1 MVTKKTVCRRELPE
15 KGDSD
20 SLQILGRGLGKK
32 EGNALSVD
40 YLSPDQVGFSYPAFI
55 ELVRLTLAPINI

>member
-15 KGDSD
+15 KGDLD
-20 SLQILGRGLGKK
+20 NLQILGRGLGKR

-40 YLSPDQVGFSYPAFI
+40 YLSPHQVGFSYPAFF
-55 ELVRLTLAPINI
+55 ELA